1 MADKHKEERC
11 RKNIATFL
19 DLMGFQVHHPT
30 VTTQRQLLRRLNEG
44 GTRKLLWDC
53 IRENGGSL
61 ESTVLVV
68 QKLLT
73 KSDVSKK
80 ENRLLMTMHQEFLMA
95 AEKENYQ

>member
-1 MADKHKEERC
+1 M
-11 RKNIATFL
+11 
-19 DLMGFQVHHPT
+19 
-30 VTTQRQLLRRLNEG
+30 
-44 GTRKLLWDC
+44 LWYC

-73 KSDVSKK
+73 KFDVSKT

-95 AEKENYQ
+95 AEKKKIINKEEDMKVTVFAPKLQK